1 MLSKEIDP
9 GQNSWRETLR
19 CMKTRVWW
27 NVGGW
32 RRSGWLPCMWTVGRA
47 FLAEDHTRSG
57 KKGGMVRVPDSPMGT
72 TGTTATEV
80 RKCPET
86 GLSLDFR
93 CGSRDVAKL
102 EENCNLSNLKDGIV
116 NNFSIKSTYC
126 FFCRSKGGTCLQ
138 CRIVVQYTKLIVVYI
153 GFKAFDPLHI
163 VHAGAPAGSHS
174 WDDWWWRWWLGT
186 LWLKMTWNM
195 AWLKMTVRNQY
206 RAPRSAVIEHLH

>member
-1 MLSKEIDP
+1 MSLSSFVWKRQWKNNGWWRKSLAGSHTYLTLIMLSKEIDS
-9 GQNSWRETLR
+9 GQNCPNYWRETLR
-19 CMKTRVWW
+19 CMKTRVWR

-126 FFCRSKGGTCLQ
+126 FFVDQKVGL
-138 CRIVVQYTKLIVVYI
+138 VYNV
-153 GFKAFDPLHI
+153 G
-163 VHAGAPAGSHS
+163 
-174 WDDWWWRWWLGT
+174 
-186 LWLKMTWNM
+186 
-195 AWLKMTVRNQY
+195 
-206 RAPRSAVIEHLH
+206 